1 MPQEG
6 EGLPLSGEGAL
17 LGAGSLAGLLTLTL
31 PLGAGT
37 VALALGAGTVALALL
52 VAVGSGEVVAD
63 DNDDD
68 DDSEADEVPE
78 DGAGAGVATVHGVT
92 GDVGGVPYGRERED
106 VVHGT

>member
-1 MPQEG
+1 MSQEG
-6 EGLPLSGEGAL
+6 EGLPLSGKGAL
-17 LGAGSLAGLLTLTL
+17 LGAGSLTGLLSLTL
-31 PLGAGT
+31 P
-37 VALALGAGTVALALL
+37 LGAGTVALALL

-78 DGAGAGVATVHGVT
+78 NGAGAGVATVHGVT